1 MLVNIC
7 GLAYLKS
14 IISKKTCSSLDYEQ
28 SIFPL
33 RIIIVEGNE
42 EASASR
48 DCSFCVLFKDP
59 LTSVKRPQKEQIL
72 V

>member
-7 GLAYLKS
+7 GPAYLKG
-14 IISKKTCSSLDYEQ
+14 IISKKTCSSLDYE
-28 SIFPL
+28 
-33 RIIIVEGNE
+33 GNE
-42 EASASR
+42 QASASR

-59 LTSVKRPQKEQIL
+59 LTPVKRPQKEQIL